1 MGEMMAKQGMLFTAG
16 MVILGT
22 ITLALVLMVAEQRQQ
37 AAVQLTAL
45 FGADRQHDLFT
56 SIEAGLRE
64 IILVESKMEFNA
76 SNATTITIGES
87 IPSNAD
93 SFREAMADFEGFVE
107 GHFSEAQLNLID
119 VQDNLPFFIW
129 PYNVSFT
136 HPSQYGQDRFTI
148 TPTAL
153 NVKSYDIFID
163 SSGMEIESL
172 TWGGS
177 KNGNVPMSVR
187 AVDYLGNEFVEA
199 HQVDLTKN
207 VAITIEFADEDDELL
222 VQIRPNELGTLRIEN
237 HEEESV
243 FVAVTI
249 GFPLMGEPVSATL
262 PPDTIRINYSSMG
275 IEHRGTVRMV

>member
-1 MGEMMAKQGMLFTAG
+1 MTNRGVLFTAG
-16 MVILGT
+16 MVILGAV
-22 ITLALVLMVAEQRQQ
+22 TLALVLVVVEQRQQ
-37 AAVQLTAL
+37 ANAQLIPML
-45 FGADRQHDLFT
+45 GLDRQYDLFT
-56 SIEAGLRE
+56 SIEGGLRE
-64 IILVESKMEFNA
+64 IILVESGMEFNA
-76 SNATTITIGES
+76 SNATTVMIGES

-93 SFREAMADFEGFVE
+93 AFRAAMAGFEDFVE
-107 GHFSEAQLNLID
+107 DNFAEVQLNLID
-119 VQDNLPFFIW
+119 VNDNLPFFIS

-136 HPSQYGQDRFTI
+136 HPDQYGQDRITI

-153 NVKSYDIFID
+153 NVKSYGIFIN
-163 SSGMEIESL
+163 SSKMEIESL

-177 KNGNVPMSVR
+177 KSGNVPMSVR

-207 VAITIEFADEDDELL
+207 VAITIAFADEDDDLL
-222 VQIRPNELGTLRIEN
+222 VQVRPNELGTLRVEN

-249 GFPLMGEPVSATL
+249 GFPLMSEPVSVTL